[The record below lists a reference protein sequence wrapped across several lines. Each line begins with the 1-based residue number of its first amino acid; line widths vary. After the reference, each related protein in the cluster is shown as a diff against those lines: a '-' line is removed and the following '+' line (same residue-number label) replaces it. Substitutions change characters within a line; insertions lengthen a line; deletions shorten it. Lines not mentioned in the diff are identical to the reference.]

1 MNGRDENEIAVVKL
15 ILPEQSLHYR
25 DEIEI
30 VVTLIIILG
39 RRRNEN
45 ESGLETSKP
54 KVYSNHNAL
63 SYKAFTSYCFLSCCF
78 ADPAEIVSAPL
89 DQQIVEGS
97 GIVLLCN
104 ATGNPQPSITWTK
117 QGNKTV
123 LSTSVNLNLVNLT
136 REDNGAV
143 YNCKVQNSLGSAEAN
158 ATITVWCKY

>member
-54 KVYSNHNAL
+54 KYIQTIMHYLIRLLQVTAFYHAVLQIQQRL
-63 SYKAFTSYCFLSCCF
+63 S
-78 ADPAEIVSAPL
+78 
-89 DQQIVEGS
+89 
-97 GIVLLCN
+97 
-104 ATGNPQPSITWTK
+104 QPH
-117 QGNKTV
+117 
-123 LSTSVNLNLVNLT
+123 
-136 REDNGAV
+136 
-143 YNCKVQNSLGSAEAN
+143 
-158 ATITVWCKY
+158 